1 MRIFSQN
8 KNFRILEEIREKSK
22 YKRLVRFII
31 GCFLVAIA
39 YNLFLAPND
48 IVAGGVGGIAI
59 ILNELFKFDYSTV
72 ILIGNIIL
80 LIISYIFLGKEKTR
94 GSILGSLVFPICVKL
109 TSDIGTY
116 IDIDNSQLLLS
127 AVFGGVLYGFG
138 AGMIFKAGYTGGGTD
153 ILSQLINKYLKLSIG
168 KSILCTDGTIVV
180 LSSLVFGT
188 NKLLYA
194 IITLYIISLISDR
207 VILGISDSKAFYIVT
222 DEEQAI
228 KEYILKYLNH
238 GVTVFNAKGGFAKEK
253 QTVLMCVLPTKD
265 YYRLKEG
272 ISEIDPDAF
281 FVVTDAYEVFGGEW
295 YGRCN
300 RKNKKEKSWKKDHYA
315 SRIIIL

>member
-80 LIISYIFLGKEKTR
+80 LIVSYIFLGKEKTR

-295 YGRCN
+295 YGWCN
-300 RKNKKEKSWKKDHYA
+300 RKNKKEKSWKKNHYA

>member
-1 MRIFSQN
+1 M
-8 KNFRILEEIREKSK
+8 
-22 YKRLVRFII
+22 
-31 GCFLVAIA
+31 
-39 YNLFLAPND
+39 
-48 IVAGGVGGIAI
+48 
-59 ILNELFKFDYSTV
+59 

-281 FVVTDAYEVFGGEW
+281 FVVTDAYEVFGGE
-295 YGRCN
+295 
-300 RKNKKEKSWKKDHYA
+300 
-315 SRIIIL
+315 

>member
-1 MRIFSQN
+1 MKIFSRS
-8 KNFRILEEIREKSK
+8 KNFKILEEIREKSK

-80 LIISYIFLGKEKTR
+80 LIISYILLGKEKTR

-116 IDIDNSQLLLS
+116 INIDNSQLLLA

-153 ILSQLINKYLKLSIG
+153 VISQLINKYMKLSIG

-180 LSSLVFGT
+180 LSSFVFGT

-281 FVVTDAYEVFGGEW
+281 FVVTDAYEVFGGE
-295 YGRCN
+295 
-300 RKNKKEKSWKKDHYA
+300 
-315 SRIIIL
+315 

>member
-22 YKRLVRFII
+22 YKRLFRFII

-80 LIISYIFLGKEKTR
+80 LIVSYIFLGKEKTR

-180 LSSLVFGT
+180 LSSFVFGT

-281 FVVTDAYEVFGGEW
+281 FVVTDAYEVFGGE
-295 YGRCN
+295 
-300 RKNKKEKSWKKDHYA
+300 
-315 SRIIIL
+315 

>member
-1 MRIFSQN
+1 MKFLSRN
-8 KNFRILEEIREKSK
+8 KNFKILEQIKEKSK
-22 YKRLVRFII
+22 YKRLFKFII
-31 GCFLVAIA
+31 GCFLVAIS

-48 IVAGGVGGIAI
+48 LVAGGVGGIAI
-59 ILNELFKFDYSTV
+59 ILNELLGLDYSTV
-72 ILIGNIIL
+72 ILLGNILL
-80 LIISYIFLGKEKTR
+80 LIISLIFLGKEKTK

-109 TSDIGTY
+109 TSNINAY
-116 IDIDNSQLLLS
+116 INIESSELLLA

-153 ILSQLINKYLKLSIG
+153 VISQLLNKYLKLSMG
-168 KSILCTDGTIVV
+168 KSLLFTDGTIVL
-180 LSSLVFGT
+180 LSSFVFGT
-188 NKLLYA
+188 NKLLYS
-194 IITLYIISLISDR
+194 IIALYIISLISDR

-281 FVVTDAYEVFGGEW
+281 FVVTDAYEVFGGE
-295 YGRCN
+295 
-300 RKNKKEKSWKKDHYA
+300 
-315 SRIIIL
+315 